1 MFRILTKIPY
11 LALLI
16 YGIFLL
22 CFIAFLIP
30 FGTESDEEILIFLL
44 SESPW
49 KIRDVLNFHLLFSS
63 FLFFIFESFEISV
76 FYAFRSLNLIFLISK
91 NLYAIDTKAEQAIVM
106 DFDTNEILFE
116 KNSNSKTPPASMTK
130 IMTVYAA
137 FDRLKNTDLSINNE
151 CTVSAKAYKMGGSRT
166 FLEIDDKVSIDDLLK
181 GIIIQSGNDASVA
194 LAECL
199 AGTEEDFAK
208 LMNVYAKRLGMNNTN
223 FINSSGWPEDD
234 HYSTVYDLAILSNAV
249 IREFPDLYLYFADEE
264 FTYNDIKQPNRNKL
278 LSSVQGADG
287 LKTGFTKA
295 SGWGIAATAKRED
308 RRITV
313 VINGTN
319 SSRSRM
325 NESANLINWAFS
337 QTSQKELVREGQVI
351 TQVDVWLGNKPRVNL
366 ISSRKIVST
375 LSFDQLQLIKS
386 SIQYK
391 KPLDAPILKGN
402 SYGKLLIS
410 IEGKPNIEI
419 DLVAEENVGT
429 INPIL
434 KIFAALKYLIFGST
448 LDE

>member
-1 MFRILTKIPY
+1 MRTQTITFIL
-11 LALLI
+11 
-16 YGIFLL
+16 
-22 CFIAFLIP
+22 
-30 FGTESDEEILIFLL
+30 
-44 SESPW
+44 
-49 KIRDVLNFHLLFSS
+49 
-63 FLFFIFESFEISV
+63 
-76 FYAFRSLNLIFLISK
+76 LIFLISK
-91 NLYAIDTKAEQAIVM
+91 NVFAIDTKAEQAIVM

-234 HYSTVYDLAILSNAV
+234 HYSTVHDLAILSNAV

-337 QTSQKELVREGQVI
+337 QTSQKELVSEGQVI
-351 TQVDVWLGNKPRVNL
+351 AQVDVWLGNKPRVNL
-366 ISSRKIVST
+366 ISSKKVVST

>member
-1 MFRILTKIPY
+1 MRTQTITFIL
-11 LALLI
+11 
-16 YGIFLL
+16 
-22 CFIAFLIP
+22 
-30 FGTESDEEILIFLL
+30 
-44 SESPW
+44 
-49 KIRDVLNFHLLFSS
+49 
-63 FLFFIFESFEISV
+63 
-76 FYAFRSLNLIFLISK
+76 LIFLISK
-91 NLYAIDTKAEQAIVM
+91 NVFAIDTKAEQAIVM

-337 QTSQKELVREGQVI
+337 QTSQQELVREGQVI
-351 TQVDVWLGNKPRVNL
+351 TKVDVWLGNKPRVNL
-366 ISSRKIVST
+366 ISSRKVVST

-419 DLVAEENVGT
+419 DLVAEEDVGS

>member
-1 MFRILTKIPY
+1 MRTQTITFIL
-11 LALLI
+11 
-16 YGIFLL
+16 
-22 CFIAFLIP
+22 
-30 FGTESDEEILIFLL
+30 
-44 SESPW
+44 
-49 KIRDVLNFHLLFSS
+49 
-63 FLFFIFESFEISV
+63 
-76 FYAFRSLNLIFLISK
+76 LIFLISK
-91 NLYAIDTKAEQAIVM
+91 NVFAIDTKAEQAIVM

-234 HYSTVYDLAILSNAV
+234 HYSTVYDLAILSNAL

-351 TQVDVWLGNKPRVNL
+351 AQVDVWLGNKPRVNL

-410 IEGKPNIEI
+410 IEGKPNIQI

>member
-1 MFRILTKIPY
+1 MRTQTITFIL
-11 LALLI
+11 
-16 YGIFLL
+16 
-22 CFIAFLIP
+22 
-30 FGTESDEEILIFLL
+30 
-44 SESPW
+44 
-49 KIRDVLNFHLLFSS
+49 
-63 FLFFIFESFEISV
+63 
-76 FYAFRSLNLIFLISK
+76 LIFLISK
-91 NLYAIDTKAEQAIVM
+91 NVFAIDTKAEQAIVM

-337 QTSQKELVREGQVI
+337 QTSQKKLVSEGQVI

-366 ISSRKIVST
+366 ISSRKVVST

-410 IEGKPNIEI
+410 IERKPNIEI
-419 DLVAEENVGT
+419 DLVAEEDVGS

>member
-1 MFRILTKIPY
+1 MKIQFFTH
-11 LALLI
+11 LLLI
-16 YGIFLL
+16 L
-22 CFIAFLIP
+22 
-30 FGTESDEEILIFLL
+30 
-44 SESPW
+44 
-49 KIRDVLNFHLLFSS
+49 
-63 FLFFIFESFEISV
+63 
-76 FYAFRSLNLIFLISK
+76 LISTK
-91 NLYAIDTKAEQAIVM
+91 LIAIDTKAEQAVVI

-116 KNSNSKTPPASMTK
+116 KNSNLITPPASMTK
-130 IMTVYAA
+130 IMTVYVA
-137 FDRLKNTDLSINNE
+137 FDRLKNTELSINNE

-208 LMNVYAKRLGMNNTN
+208 LMNVYAKRLGMDNTN
-223 FINSSGWPEDD
+223 FVNSSGWPEED
-234 HYSTVYDLAILSNAV
+234 HYSTVYDLAILSNAL
-249 IREFPDLYLYFADEE
+249 IREFPDLYLYFVDEE
-264 FTYNDIKQPNRNKL
+264 FTYNGIKQPNRNKL
-278 LSSVQGADG
+278 LNSVQGADG

-295 SGWGIAATAKRED
+295 SGWGIAATAKRLD

-337 QTSQKELVREGQVI
+337 QTSQKELVDEGQVI
-351 TQVDVWLGNKPRVNL
+351 AQVDVWLGNKPRVNL
-366 ISSRKIVST
+366 VSSKKVIST

-402 SYGKLLIS
+402 SYGKLLIE
-410 IEGKPNIEI
+410 IQGKPNIEI
-419 DLVAEENVGT
+419 DLVAEDDVGT
-429 INPIL
+429 VNPIF
-434 KIFAALKYLIFGST
+434 KAFAALKYLIFGST
-448 LDE
+448 LEE

>member
-1 MFRILTKIPY
+1 MRTQTITLIL
-11 LALLI
+11 
-16 YGIFLL
+16 
-22 CFIAFLIP
+22 
-30 FGTESDEEILIFLL
+30 
-44 SESPW
+44 
-49 KIRDVLNFHLLFSS
+49 
-63 FLFFIFESFEISV
+63 
-76 FYAFRSLNLIFLISK
+76 LIFLISK
-91 NLYAIDTKAEQAIVM
+91 NVFAIDTKAEQAIVM

-249 IREFPDLYLYFADEE
+249 IREFPNLYLYFADEE

-337 QTSQKELVREGQVI
+337 QTSQKELVSEGQVI

-366 ISSRKIVST
+366 ISSRKVVST

-410 IEGKPNIEI
+410 IAGKPNIEI

>member
-1 MFRILTKIPY
+1 MRTQTITFIL
-11 LALLI
+11 
-16 YGIFLL
+16 
-22 CFIAFLIP
+22 
-30 FGTESDEEILIFLL
+30 
-44 SESPW
+44 
-49 KIRDVLNFHLLFSS
+49 
-63 FLFFIFESFEISV
+63 
-76 FYAFRSLNLIFLISK
+76 LIFLITK
-91 NLYAIDTKAEQAIVM
+91 HVFAIDTKAEQAIVM

-337 QTSQKELVREGQVI
+337 QTSQKELVSEGQVI
-351 TQVDVWLGNKPRVNL
+351 TKVDVWLGNKPRVNL
-366 ISSRKIVST
+366 ISSKKVVST

>member
-1 MFRILTKIPY
+1 MRTQTITFIL
-11 LALLI
+11 
-16 YGIFLL
+16 
-22 CFIAFLIP
+22 
-30 FGTESDEEILIFLL
+30 
-44 SESPW
+44 
-49 KIRDVLNFHLLFSS
+49 
-63 FLFFIFESFEISV
+63 
-76 FYAFRSLNLIFLISK
+76 LIFLISK
-91 NLYAIDTKAEQAIVM
+91 NVFAIDTKAEQAIVM

-351 TQVDVWLGNKPRVNL
+351 AQVDVWLGNKPRVNL